1 MKRLFLLGWICA
13 VLPVAAMAATPAPTS
28 KPAAKPV
35 AATTPEIEA
44 VSIFGRACVETRGAP
59 DKMKDVFAK
68 LEKEGAADAL
78 SEDEAKDATGHDAK
92 HAWAMQSPL
101 SKQELLV
108 SQDEDGS
115 CNLFVHRGN
124 VTPMR
129 DEFKRLAVWDAV
141 QQKSKL
147 GAKTKTKDADGV
159 PLTLDYYE
167 VLTADKSKRPMYILS
182 SAAKPKGDTQ
192 FLLTYKTIES
202 KIAAPK

>member
-1 MKRLFLLGWICA
+1 MRMLFLVPCLLL
-13 VLPVAAMAATPAPTS
+13 VFPVPALAKTD
-28 KPAAKPV
+28 AAKEAPKKV
-35 AATTPEIEA
+35 AVITPEMEA
-44 VSIFGRACVETRGAP
+44 VSLFGRACVQTRGDLTKVTSQLAN
-59 DKMKDVFAK
+59 
-68 LEKEGAADAL
+68 LEKGQVADKLTAEEAA
-78 SEDEAKDATGHDAK
+78 KATGHNTQ
-92 HAWAMQSPL
+92 HAWVMQSP
-101 SKQELLV
+101 V
-108 SQDEDGS
+108 SQQKLLISKDEDGS
-115 CNLFVHRGN
+115 CNLFIHRGN
-124 VTPMR
+124 PNGVR
-129 DEFKRLAVWDAV
+129 EEFRRLAVWDAV